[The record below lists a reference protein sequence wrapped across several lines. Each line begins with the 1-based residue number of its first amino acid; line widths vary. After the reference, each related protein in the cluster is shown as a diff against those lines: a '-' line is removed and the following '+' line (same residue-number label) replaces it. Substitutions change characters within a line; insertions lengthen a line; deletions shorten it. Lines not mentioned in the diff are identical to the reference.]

1 MSEIHSLA
9 YVGFG
14 VSDLDQWQWLATD
27 IIGMQVSRRDEQ
39 SMSLRMDEYCQ
50 RVFLEKN
57 AIDDIL
63 VAGWQFRTEQQLDS
77 YVAELREK
85 GIQVE
90 ALSDELLCRRMVEK
104 AYSCQDPNGFAH
116 EFFFGHAEAG
126 LNDVFRSK
134 VLKGGFV
141 TGDLGIGHILPFA
154 KNGPETVT
162 FYKDVLNL
170 RVSDYIREEIK
181 PGIVVDATFFHTAT
195 GRHHSIATAQ
205 APMPKVLNH
214 FMVQVE
220 RMDDV
225 GLAYDRCVKA
235 GIPIILELGHHPNDQ
250 TFSFYAQSPSGFNF
264 EMGWGGLVID
274 EDHWEVKAFT
284 KMSDWGHKRNIVL

>member
-1 MSEIHSLA
+1 VADIQSLA

-39 SMSLRMDEYCQ
+39 TMSLRMDEYCQ
-50 RVFLEKN
+50 RFFFEKN
-57 AIDDIL
+57 PIDDIL
-63 VAGWQFRTEQQLDS
+63 VAGWQFRTEHDLES
-77 YVAELREK
+77 YVTGLREK
-85 GIQVE
+85 GVQVE
-90 ALSDELLCRRMVEK
+90 ALSEEILRRRLVEK

-154 KNGPETVT
+154 KNGPETVK

-205 APMPKVLNH
+205 APLPKILNH

-225 GLAYDRCVKA
+225 GMAYDRCVKA
-235 GIPIILELGHHPNDQ
+235 GIPIVLELGHHPNDQ

-274 EDHWEVKAFT
+274 EDQWEVKAFT
-284 KMSDWGHKRNIVL
+284 KMSDWGHKRNMLL

>member
-1 MSEIHSLA
+1 MAEIHSLA

-14 VSDLDQWQWLATD
+14 VSDLDQWQWLATE
-27 IIGMQVSRRDEQ
+27 IIGMQVSQRDEQ

-50 RVFLEKN
+50 RIFLEKN
-57 AIDDIL
+57 PIDDIL
-63 VAGWQFRTEQQLDS
+63 VAGWQFRTEQQLDE
-77 YVAELREK
+77 YVVALGEK

-90 ALSDELLCRRMVEK
+90 QLSEELLRRRMVEK

-154 KNGPETVT
+154 KNGPETVK

-170 RVSDYIREEIK
+170 RVSDYIREELK

-225 GLAYDRCVKA
+225 GLAYDRCIKA

-274 EDHWEVKAFT
+274 DDHWEVKAFS